1 MKMITYII
9 NLFMFLSVLPGCGR
23 ALDNADF
30 IPDYEYNASGN
41 VETPDEPDETVP
53 DKVEA
58 NQLKVISFNVRV
70 GSADSN
76 TKNAWDQRKAAIPA
90 IIKKENPTVFGVQE
104 ALKMQIDY
112 MKENLPEYDAVGVG
126 RDDGKS
132 SGEHMSIFWKKDVV
146 TLEKSGTFWLSQ
158 TPDTPSKGW
167 EANYYRTAT
176 WAVFKVNATGKRF
189 FYMNTHLDHQAQLA
203 RENSI
208 VLICSKIQ
216 ELNPDGYP
224 AVLTAD
230 FNSKTT
236 DAIFDPL
243 KAVMQD
249 ARATAPI
256 TDNLGTYNGWG
267 ASDSVIDHIFYSGL
281 TVQRYRTIRDA
292 YLGIRYASDHYPISA
307 MFEFMD

>member
-1 MKMITYII
+1 MITYII

-112 MKENLPEYDAVGVG
+112 LEEHLPEYDAVGVG
-126 RDDGKS
+126 RDDGK
-132 SGEHMSIFWKKDVV
+132 
-146 TLEKSGTFWLSQ
+146 
-158 TPDTPSKGW
+158 PS
-167 EANYYRTAT
+167 
-176 WAVFKVNATGKRF
+176 
-189 FYMNTHLDHQAQLA
+189 
-203 RENSI
+203 
-208 VLICSKIQ
+208 
-216 ELNPDGYP
+216 
-224 AVLTAD
+224 
-230 FNSKTT
+230 
-236 DAIFDPL
+236 
-243 KAVMQD
+243 
-249 ARATAPI
+249 
-256 TDNLGTYNGWG
+256 
-267 ASDSVIDHIFYSGL
+267 
-281 TVQRYRTIRDA
+281 
-292 YLGIRYASDHYPISA
+292 
-307 MFEFMD
+307 